1 MDSKRFVWMVQVIEE
16 CPFGLEI
23 TGLFE
28 HLGSAV
34 AAAEERMRELNSGG
48 RSASGEG
55 WKAQPWGRGV
65 MWELGDSG
73 LLFVTIEF
81 TEVKS

>member
-28 HLGSAV
+28 NLGSAV
-34 AAAEERMRELNSGG
+34 AAAEERMRELNSGR

-55 WKAQPWGRGV
+55 WNVQPWRRGA

-73 LLFVTIEF
+73 LLFVTIEL
-81 TEVKS
+81 TAVQS